1 MKRSAIL
8 LILVLCTVIPMRGQ
22 RMDPENLPERTFR
35 CQSLDRSYFLYLPE
49 NLPEGAPLV
58 FVLHGYGNKHPKDTA
73 FCNLAEK
80 ERFAV
85 CLPWAAVDPNG
96 KHGWN
101 VGYNMQKGY
110 KVDDVLF
117 LKKLARHLQKEYGLS
132 RDNVFVTGT
141 SNGGE
146 MCYLIAY
153 REPDFFR
160 AVAPKS
166 GLTMKWM
173 YDTLVPRGPV
183 PLLEIHGTEDRT
195 SEWNGDLSDDYWGPY
210 IAVPLAVAAWA
221 VEARCDHEITEL
233 FKATAEGY
241 DVIAHR
247 YVSDTNGGVE
257 VSLYEVAGAGHTIR
271 PEDFDYASVIWG
283 FFKKYL
289 R

>member
-1 MKRSAIL
+1 
-8 LILVLCTVIPMRGQ
+8 
-22 RMDPENLPERTFR
+22 MDPENLPEMTFR
-35 CQSLDRSYFLYLPE
+35 CQGLDRSYFLYVPE
-49 NLPEGAPLV
+49 NLPVGAPLV
-58 FVLHGYGNKHPKDTA
+58 FFLHGYGNKHPKA
-73 FCNLAEK
+73 VSLCELAETEK
-80 ERFAV
+80 FAV
-85 CLPWAAVDPNG
+85 CIPWASVDPNG

-117 LKKLARHLQKEYGLS
+117 LKRLARHLQKEHDLS
-132 RDNVFVTGT
+132 RDNVFVTGS

-173 YDTLVPRGPV
+173 YDTLVPKKPV

-195 SEWNGDLSDDYWGPY
+195 SEWNGDLIDDYWGPY
-210 IAVPLAVAAWA
+210 IAVPLAVANWA
-221 VEARCDHEITEL
+221 VAARCDHEVTER
-233 FKATAEGY
+233 FKATDEGC

-247 YVSDTNGGVE
+247 YVSDSNGGVE
-257 VSLYEVAGAGHTIR
+257 VSLYEVIGAGHSIDSK
-271 PEDFDYASVIWG
+271 DFDYAGVVWD
-283 FFKKYL
+283 FFKRYIK
-289 R
+289 